1 MKEVSEKYMKKIYL
15 NVLKAIIIVLYFFVL
30 NVACENVNP
39 QYLEK
44 GIELCT
50 MILLFISIFIFEWAY
65 RKDNDDLAIQGIE
78 ILILSAYTLTSQHI
92 TKKFDFPLKNY
103 LLVASYIFAIY
114 FILKC
119 IVVYTKGRKEM
130 AENLSDIKEIVQ
142 KDEPVKKEATKKKK
156 EDVKEEELE
165 EIKEE
170 KTQEIKETPKKKT
183 TTKTATKKK
192 ATTTTPTKK
201 TTTARKTTSKSKDN
215 ELEKKP
221 TTRKTTG
228 TKKKTETKKET
239 EKKEE
244 TTETKKKTT
253 RTTTKTK
260 KEPATRKTSETKK
273 ETTSKKSTTRKPKQ
287 KSIDEKI
294 SEEEK

>member
-183 TTKTATKKK
+183 TAKTATKKK

-201 TTTARKTTSKSKDN
+201 TTTARKTTSKSKSTSKNESTSESKAN
-215 ELEKKP
+215 ELEKKT

-239 EKKEE
+239 EKKEG
-244 TTETKKKTT
+244 TTETKKK
-253 RTTTKTK
+253 
-260 KEPATRKTSETKK
+260 
-273 ETTSKKSTTRKPKQ
+273 TTRKPKQ

-294 SEEEK
+294 SEEEKWLEVWQAMASKA

>member
-65 RKDNDDLAIQGIE
+65 RKDDDDLAIQGIE

-192 ATTTTPTKK
+192 ATTATPTKK
-201 TTTARKTTSKSKDN
+201 TTTARKTTSKSKSTSKNESTSESKAN

-221 TTRKTTG
+221 TIRKTTG

-239 EKKEE
+239 EKKEG

-253 RTTTKTK
+253 RKQ
-260 KEPATRKTSETKK
+260 
-273 ETTSKKSTTRKPKQ
+273 KQ

>member
-201 TTTARKTTSKSKDN
+201 TTTARKTTSKSKSTSKNESTSESKVN

-239 EKKEE
+239 EKKEG
-244 TTETKKKTT
+244 TTETKKK
-253 RTTTKTK
+253 
-260 KEPATRKTSETKK
+260 
-273 ETTSKKSTTRKPKQ
+273 TTRKPKQ

>member
-65 RKDNDDLAIQGIE
+65 RKDDDDLAIQGIE

-192 ATTTTPTKK
+192 ATTATPTKK
-201 TTTARKTTSKSKDN
+201 TTTARKTTSKSKSTSKNESTSESKAN

-239 EKKEE
+239 EKKEG
-244 TTETKKKTT
+244 TTETKKK
-253 RTTTKTK
+253 
-260 KEPATRKTSETKK
+260 
-273 ETTSKKSTTRKPKQ
+273 TTRKPKQ

-294 SEEEK
+294 LEEEK

>member
-65 RKDNDDLAIQGIE
+65 RKDDDDLAIQGIE

-183 TTKTATKKK
+183 T
-192 ATTTTPTKK
+192 
-201 TTTARKTTSKSKDN
+201 ARKTTSKSKSTSKNESTSESKAN
-215 ELEKKP
+215 ELEKKT

-239 EKKEE
+239 EKKEG
-244 TTETKKKTT
+244 TTETKKK
-253 RTTTKTK
+253 
-260 KEPATRKTSETKK
+260 
-273 ETTSKKSTTRKPKQ
+273 TTRKPKQ

>member
-65 RKDNDDLAIQGIE
+65 RKDDDDLAIQGIE

-192 ATTTTPTKK
+192 ATTATPTKK
-201 TTTARKTTSKSKDN
+201 TTTARKTTSKSKSTSKNESTSESKAN

-228 TKKKTETKKET
+228 TKKKKETNKET
-239 EKKEE
+239 EKKEG
-244 TTETKKKTT
+244 TTETKKK
-253 RTTTKTK
+253 
-260 KEPATRKTSETKK
+260 
-273 ETTSKKSTTRKPKQ
+273 TTRKPKQ

>member
-192 ATTTTPTKK
+192 ATTATPTKK
-201 TTTARKTTSKSKDN
+201 TTTARKTTSKSKSTSKNESTSESKAN

-228 TKKKTETKKET
+228 RKKKTETKKET
-239 EKKEE
+239 EKKEG
-244 TTETKKKTT
+244 TTETKKK
-253 RTTTKTK
+253 
-260 KEPATRKTSETKK
+260 
-273 ETTSKKSTTRKPKQ
+273 TTRKPKQ

>member
-15 NVLKAIIIVLYFFVL
+15 NVLKAIIILLYFFVL

-65 RKDNDDLAIQGIE
+65 RKDDDDLAIQGIE

-192 ATTTTPTKK
+192 VTTATPTKK
-201 TTTARKTTSKSKDN
+201 TTTARKTTSKSKSTSKNESTSESKAN

-228 TKKKTETKKET
+228 TKKET
-239 EKKEE
+239 EKKEG

-253 RTTTKTK
+253 R
-260 KEPATRKTSETKK
+260 
-273 ETTSKKSTTRKPKQ
+273 KPKQ
-287 KSIDEKI
+287 ESIDEKI

>member
-65 RKDNDDLAIQGIE
+65 RKDDDDLAIQGIE

-192 ATTTTPTKK
+192 ATTATPTKK
-201 TTTARKTTSKSKDN
+201 TTTARKTTSKSKSTSKNESTSESKAN

-239 EKKEE
+239 EKKEGK
-244 TTETKKKTT
+244 TETKKK
-253 RTTTKTK
+253 
-260 KEPATRKTSETKK
+260 
-273 ETTSKKSTTRKPKQ
+273 TTRKPKQ

>member
-39 QYLEK
+39 QYLKK

-65 RKDNDDLAIQGIE
+65 RKDDDDLAIQGIE

-192 ATTTTPTKK
+192 ATTATPTKK
-201 TTTARKTTSKSKDN
+201 TTTARKTTSKSKSTSKNESTSESKAN

-239 EKKEE
+239 EKKEG
-244 TTETKKKTT
+244 TTETKKK
-253 RTTTKTK
+253 
-260 KEPATRKTSETKK
+260 
-273 ETTSKKSTTRKPKQ
+273 TTRKPKQ

>member
-65 RKDNDDLAIQGIE
+65 RKDDDDLAIQGIE

-192 ATTTTPTKK
+192 ATTATPTKK
-201 TTTARKTTSKSKDN
+201 TTTARKTTSKSKSTSKNESTLESKAN

-239 EKKEE
+239 EKKEG
-244 TTETKKKTT
+244 TTETKKK
-253 RTTTKTK
+253 
-260 KEPATRKTSETKK
+260 
-273 ETTSKKSTTRKPKQ
+273 TTRKPKQ

>member
-65 RKDNDDLAIQGIE
+65 RKDDDDLAIQGIE
-78 ILILSAYTLTSQHI
+78 ILILSAYTLTTQHI
-92 TKKFDFPLKNY
+92 TKKFNFPLKNY

-156 EDVKEEELE
+156 EDVKEEDLE

-183 TTKTATKKK
+183 TAK
-192 ATTTTPTKK
+192 
-201 TTTARKTTSKSKDN
+201 KTTSKSKSTSKNESTSESKAN

-244 TTETKKKTT
+244 KTETKKKTT

-273 ETTSKKSTTRKPKQ
+273 ETTPKKSTTRKPKQ
-287 KSIDEKI
+287 KNIDEKI

>member
-65 RKDNDDLAIQGIE
+65 RKDDDDLAIQGIE

-142 KDEPVKKEATKKKK
+142 KDQPVKKEATKKKK

-192 ATTTTPTKK
+192 ATTATPTKK
-201 TTTARKTTSKSKDN
+201 TTTARKTTSKSKSTSKNESTSESKAN

-239 EKKEE
+239 EKKEG
-244 TTETKKKTT
+244 TTETKKK
-253 RTTTKTK
+253 
-260 KEPATRKTSETKK
+260 
-273 ETTSKKSTTRKPKQ
+273 TTRKPKQ

>member
-156 EDVKEEELE
+156 
-165 EIKEE
+165 
-170 KTQEIKETPKKKT
+170 
-183 TTKTATKKK
+183 
-192 ATTTTPTKK
+192 ATTTTPT
-201 TTTARKTTSKSKDN
+201 
-215 ELEKKP
+215 
-221 TTRKTTG
+221 
-228 TKKKTETKKET
+228 
-239 EKKEE
+239 
-244 TTETKKKTT
+244 KKTT

-273 ETTSKKSTTRKPKQ
+273 ETTPKKSTTRKPKQ

>member
-65 RKDNDDLAIQGIE
+65 RKDDDDLAIQGIE

-183 TTKTATKKK
+183 TAKTATKKK

-201 TTTARKTTSKSKDN
+201 TTTARKTTSKSKSTSKNESTSESKAN
-215 ELEKKP
+215 ELEKKT

-228 TKKKTETKKET
+228 SKKKTETKKET
-239 EKKEE
+239 EKKEG
-244 TTETKKKTT
+244 TTETKKK
-253 RTTTKTK
+253 
-260 KEPATRKTSETKK
+260 
-273 ETTSKKSTTRKPKQ
+273 TTRKPKQ

>member
-65 RKDNDDLAIQGIE
+65 RKDDDDLAIQGIE

-170 KTQEIKETPKKKT
+170 KIQEIKETPKKKT

-192 ATTTTPTKK
+192 ATTATPTKK
-201 TTTARKTTSKSKDN
+201 TTTARKTTSKSKSTSKNESTSESKAN

-239 EKKEE
+239 EKKEG
-244 TTETKKKTT
+244 TTETKKK
-253 RTTTKTK
+253 
-260 KEPATRKTSETKK
+260 
-273 ETTSKKSTTRKPKQ
+273 TTRKPKQ

>member
-65 RKDNDDLAIQGIE
+65 RKDDDDLAIQGIE

-156 EDVKEEELE
+156 EDVKDEELE

-192 ATTTTPTKK
+192 ATTATPTKK
-201 TTTARKTTSKSKDN
+201 TTTARKTTSKSKSTSKNESTSESKAN

-239 EKKEE
+239 EKKEG
-244 TTETKKKTT
+244 TTETKKK
-253 RTTTKTK
+253 
-260 KEPATRKTSETKK
+260 
-273 ETTSKKSTTRKPKQ
+273 TTRKPKQ

>member
-156 EDVKEEELE
+156 EDAKEEELE

-170 KTQEIKETPKKKT
+170 KTQEIKETTKKKT

-201 TTTARKTTSKSKDN
+201 TTTARKTTSKSKSTSKNESTSESKAN

-239 EKKEE
+239 EKKEG
-244 TTETKKKTT
+244 TTETKKK
-253 RTTTKTK
+253 
-260 KEPATRKTSETKK
+260 
-273 ETTSKKSTTRKPKQ
+273 TTRKPKQ

>member
-39 QYLEK
+39 QYIEK

-156 EDVKEEELE
+156 
-165 EIKEE
+165 
-170 KTQEIKETPKKKT
+170 
-183 TTKTATKKK
+183 

-201 TTTARKTTSKSKDN
+201 TTTARKTTSKSKSTSKNESTSESKAN

-239 EKKEE
+239 EKKEG

-253 RTTTKTK
+253 RKT
-260 KEPATRKTSETKK
+260 
-273 ETTSKKSTTRKPKQ
+273 KQ

>member
-65 RKDNDDLAIQGIE
+65 KKDNDDLAIQGIE
-78 ILILSAYTLTSQHI
+78 ILILSAYTLTTQHI

-156 EDVKEEELE
+156 EDVKEEDLE

-183 TTKTATKKK
+183 TAKTATKKK

-201 TTTARKTTSKSKDN
+201 TTTARKTTSKSKSTSKNESTSESKAN
-215 ELEKKP
+215 ELEKKT

-239 EKKEE
+239 EKKEG
-244 TTETKKKTT
+244 TTETKKK
-253 RTTTKTK
+253 
-260 KEPATRKTSETKK
+260 
-273 ETTSKKSTTRKPKQ
+273 TTRKPKQ

>member
-65 RKDNDDLAIQGIE
+65 RKDDDDLAIQGIE

-192 ATTTTPTKK
+192 ATTVTPTKK
-201 TTTARKTTSKSKDN
+201 TTTARKTTSKSKSTSKNESTSESKAN

-239 EKKEE
+239 EKKEG
-244 TTETKKKTT
+244 TTETKKK
-253 RTTTKTK
+253 
-260 KEPATRKTSETKK
+260 
-273 ETTSKKSTTRKPKQ
+273 TTRKPKQ

>member
-65 RKDNDDLAIQGIE
+65 RKDDDDLAIQGIE
-78 ILILSAYTLTSQHI
+78 ILILSAYTLTTQHI
-92 TKKFDFPLKNY
+92 TKKFNFPLKNY

-156 EDVKEEELE
+156 
-165 EIKEE
+165 
-170 KTQEIKETPKKKT
+170 
-183 TTKTATKKK
+183 

-201 TTTARKTTSKSKDN
+201 
-215 ELEKKP
+215 
-221 TTRKTTG
+221 
-228 TKKKTETKKET
+228 
-239 EKKEE
+239 
-244 TTETKKKTT
+244 
-253 RTTTKTK
+253 
-260 KEPATRKTSETKK
+260 
-273 ETTSKKSTTRKPKQ
+273 TTRKPKQ

-294 SEEEK
+294 TEEEK

>member
-65 RKDNDDLAIQGIE
+65 RKDDDYLAIQGIE

-192 ATTTTPTKK
+192 ATTVTPTKK
-201 TTTARKTTSKSKDN
+201 TTTARKTTSKSKSTSKNESTSESKAN

-239 EKKEE
+239 EKKEG
-244 TTETKKKTT
+244 TTETKKK
-253 RTTTKTK
+253 
-260 KEPATRKTSETKK
+260 
-273 ETTSKKSTTRKPKQ
+273 TTRKPKQ

>member
-65 RKDNDDLAIQGIE
+65 RKDDDDLAIQGIE
-78 ILILSAYTLTSQHI
+78 ILILSAYTLTTQHI
-92 TKKFDFPLKNY
+92 TKKFNFPLKNY

-192 ATTTTPTKK
+192 ATTATPTKK
-201 TTTARKTTSKSKDN
+201 TTTARKTTSKSKSTSKNESTSESKAN

-239 EKKEE
+239 EKKEG
-244 TTETKKKTT
+244 TTETKKK
-253 RTTTKTK
+253 
-260 KEPATRKTSETKK
+260 
-273 ETTSKKSTTRKPKQ
+273 TTRKPKQ

>member
-65 RKDNDDLAIQGIE
+65 RKDDDDLAIQGIE

-183 TTKTATKKK
+183 T
-192 ATTTTPTKK
+192 
-201 TTTARKTTSKSKDN
+201 ARKTTSKSKSTSKNESTSESKAN

-239 EKKEE
+239 EKKEG
-244 TTETKKKTT
+244 TTETKKK
-253 RTTTKTK
+253 
-260 KEPATRKTSETKK
+260 
-273 ETTSKKSTTRKPKQ
+273 TTRKPKQ

>member
-65 RKDNDDLAIQGIE
+65 RKDDDDLAIQGIE

-192 ATTTTPTKK
+192 ATTATPTKK

-228 TKKKTETKKET
+228 TKKET

>member
-65 RKDNDDLAIQGIE
+65 RKDDDDLAIQGIE

-183 TTKTATKKK
+183 TAKTATKKK

-201 TTTARKTTSKSKDN
+201 TTTARKTTSKSKSTSKNESTSESKAN
-215 ELEKKP
+215 ELEKKT

-239 EKKEE
+239 EKKEG
-244 TTETKKKTT
+244 TTETKKK
-253 RTTTKTK
+253 
-260 KEPATRKTSETKK
+260 
-273 ETTSKKSTTRKPKQ
+273 TTRKPKQ

-294 SEEEK
+294 SEEEKWLEVWQAMASKA

>member
-65 RKDNDDLAIQGIE
+65 RKDDDDLAIQGIE

-192 ATTTTPTKK
+192 VTTATPTKK
-201 TTTARKTTSKSKDN
+201 TTTARKTTSKSKSTSKNESTSESKAN

-239 EKKEE
+239 EKKEG
-244 TTETKKKTT
+244 TTETKKK
-253 RTTTKTK
+253 
-260 KEPATRKTSETKK
+260 
-273 ETTSKKSTTRKPKQ
+273 TTRKPKQ

>member
-65 RKDNDDLAIQGIE
+65 RKDDDDLAIQGIE

-156 EDVKEEELE
+156 EEVKEEELE

-183 TTKTATKKK
+183 TAKTATKKK

-201 TTTARKTTSKSKDN
+201 TTTARKTTSKSKSTSKNESTSESKAN
-215 ELEKKP
+215 ELEKKT

-239 EKKEE
+239 EKKEG
-244 TTETKKKTT
+244 TTETKKK
-253 RTTTKTK
+253 
-260 KEPATRKTSETKK
+260 
-273 ETTSKKSTTRKPKQ
+273 TTRKPKQ

>member
-183 TTKTATKKK
+183 TAKTATKKK

-201 TTTARKTTSKSKDN
+201 TTTARKTTSKSKSTSKNESTSESKAN
-215 ELEKKP
+215 ELEKKT

-239 EKKEE
+239 EKKEG
-244 TTETKKKTT
+244 TTETKKK
-253 RTTTKTK
+253 
-260 KEPATRKTSETKK
+260 
-273 ETTSKKSTTRKPKQ
+273 TTRKPKQ

>member
-65 RKDNDDLAIQGIE
+65 RKDDDDLAIQGIE

-142 KDEPVKKEATKKKK
+142 KDEPVKKEETKKKK
-156 EDVKEEELE
+156 EDVKEEEKE

-170 KTQEIKETPKKKT
+170 KTKEIKETPKKKT

-192 ATTTTPTKK
+192 ATTVTPTKK
-201 TTTARKTTSKSKDN
+201 TTTARKTTSKSKSTSKNESTSESKAN

-239 EKKEE
+239 EKKEG
-244 TTETKKKTT
+244 TTETKKK
-253 RTTTKTK
+253 
-260 KEPATRKTSETKK
+260 
-273 ETTSKKSTTRKPKQ
+273 TTRKPKQ

>member
-156 EDVKEEELE
+156 
-165 EIKEE
+165 
-170 KTQEIKETPKKKT
+170 
-183 TTKTATKKK
+183 

-201 TTTARKTTSKSKDN
+201 TTTARKTTSKSKSTSKNESTSESKAN

-239 EKKEE
+239 EKKEG
-244 TTETKKKTT
+244 TTETKKK
-253 RTTTKTK
+253 
-260 KEPATRKTSETKK
+260 
-273 ETTSKKSTTRKPKQ
+273 TTRKPKQ